1 MIPQLISNKLIL
13 CFYPQDLLCP
23 SKAVEDQ
30 NQKRKAHPNESMR
43 RSSLRQGGGPL
54 LSAGVSSLPLSA
66 QRPSQPPQ
74 HSQPLMLSAV
84 VGAGRSVNALGVGL
98 GGGALTSGTS
108 CDSSLALREAPAVTR
123 TASSG
128 ATSGVGILEFA
139 PDKAGRDITPANL
152 SFPRGRDL
160 QPRECNSENHCTH
173 WHINS
178 VMNFILARVF
188 VNLCV
193 QYSLI

>member
-1 MIPQLISNKLIL
+1 M
-13 CFYPQDLLCP
+13 
-23 SKAVEDQ
+23 EEQ
-30 NQKRKAHPNESMR
+30 NQKRKMQPSESVR

-54 LSAGVSSLPLSA
+54 VSAAASSLPLSV
-66 QRPSQPPQ
+66 QRLPQPQ

-98 GGGALTSGTS
+98 GGSAPASGASGE
-108 CDSSLALREAPAVTR
+108 SSLALREAPAVTR
-123 TASSG
+123 TASTG

-160 QPRECNSENHCTH
+160 QPRECSSE
-173 WHINS
+173 INFLLVS
-178 VMNFILARVF
+178 VCRVL
-188 VNLCV
+188 V
-193 QYSLI
+193 